1 MARCV
6 FFSFHYQHDIFRVN
20 TVRNHFVTKGGYNV
34 SGYRDRSLWEKAK
47 TTNPPALKRMINGAL
62 DGTTVTVVLI
72 GAKTADRPWVQ
83 YEIEK
88 SYDRGNGL
96 LGIYIHNIRCA
107 VARRTGF
114 KGRNPFDNYTIEKPS
129 RFSYM
134 ASIKASMS
142 TLYPTYD
149 WVLDSGYNNFSTWV
163 ENAAKAAGK

>member
-6 FFSFHYQHDIFRVN
+6 FFSFHYQRDIFRVN

-47 TTNPPALKRMINGAL
+47 STNPLALKRMINGAL

-72 GAKTADRPWVQ
+72 GAETADRPWIQ

-88 SYDRGNGL
+88 SYKRGNGL

-107 VARRTGF
+107 LTRQTHF
-114 KGRNPFDNYTIEKPS
+114 KGRNPFDNYSVAKPS
-129 RFSYM
+129 PFSRM
-134 ASIKASMS
+134 AKIQVPMSI
-142 TLYPTYD
+142 LHPTYD
-149 WVLDSGYNNFSTWV
+149 WVFDNGYNNFNTWV